1 MKPAWRRDLATYLDN
16 FVASHPGMRSGRM
29 FGWPAAYA
37 GRRLFSLAV
46 DDGIVAKLPADSMAA
61 AVGKGA
67 KRWTPRGRP
76 AARRT
81 QRPTGGW
88 MMFRPKDLR
97 AAESIAPFLE
107 IAARHVTD
115 RS

>member
-1 MKPAWRRDLATYLDN
+1 MKPAWRRDLAFYLDN
-16 FVASHPGMRSGRM
+16 FVASHPGMRTGRM

-61 AVGKGA
+61 AIAKGA

-76 AARRT
+76 APRRVKH
-81 QRPTGGW
+81 PAGGW
-88 MMFRPKDLR
+88 MIFRPKDLR
-97 AAESIAPFLE
+97 TAEAIAPFLE
-107 IAARHVTD
+107 IAARYVTD